1 MGGEWVALVGIG
13 VGRLCQFDGGAG
25 AGVCLKGSAK
35 LVCVA
40 VSVLAS
46 MEGDQMSAYDEADG

>member
-1 MGGEWVALVGIG
+1 MGIG
-13 VGRLCQFDGGAG
+13 GGRLCQFDGGAG

-46 MEGDQMSAYDEADG
+46 MEGDQMSAYDEADGEECAA